1 MSRATLHGRARVFGR
16 DVNTDYIISS
26 TRKKETLEP
35 ALLRHYLM
43 EDLAPGFAATVEEG
57 DILVAG
63 PNFGCGSA
71 MEVAVTVV
79 LGAGIQ
85 AVVAPSFSR
94 TYWRN
99 AVNNGLLLV
108 VADTAGIVEGEALTI
123 ALEPNAITLHAGMP
137 ARPIAAEPLPP
148 FVLELRAA
156 GGLVNYLRTQHS
168 LAPTRS
174 PTPERAQ

>member
-1 MSRATLHGRARVFGR
+1 MSHTTLQGRARVFGR

-26 TRKKETLEP
+26 TRKKETLDP
-35 ALLRHYLM
+35 ALLRNYLM
-43 EDLAPGFAATVEEG
+43 EDLDPGFAASVKAG

-63 PNFGCGSA
+63 SNFGCGSA

-99 AVNNGLLLV
+99 SVNNGLLLV
-108 VADTAGIVEGEALTI
+108 VADTAGIAEGEALTI
-123 ALEPNAITLHAGMP
+123 VLEPDAIALHAGTP
-137 ARPIAAEPLPP
+137 PRKITAEPLAP

-156 GGLVNYLRTQHS
+156 GGIVNYLRTKRS
-168 LAPTRS
+168 LAPTPS
-174 PTPERAQ
+174 FNPESAQ

>member
-1 MSRATLHGRARVFGR
+1 MSARTIRGRARVFGA
-16 DVNTDYIISS
+16 DINTDYIIASG
-26 TRKKETLEP
+26 RKKETLDP
-35 ALLRHYLM
+35 AVLRHYLM
-43 EDLAPGFAATVEEG
+43 EDIAPGFAASVMPG

-63 PNFGCGSA
+63 ANFGCGSA

-108 VADTAGIVEGEALTI
+108 IADTRTITEGELLSIGLDPART
-123 ALEPNAITLHAGMP
+123 TLHAGED
-137 ARPIAAEPLPP
+137 AREISAEPLPP

-156 GGLVNYLRTQHS
+156 GGLIDYLRLHGS
-168 LAPTRS
+168 LDPTH
-174 PTPERAQ
+174 